1 MSLENAFQFS
11 NNQISHI
18 TGINKKIKQTPLNIP
33 GLLKNIQNEKMKA
46 ITEKLKKQYNLLRK
60 EKKLLEK
67 NGNSTLSDPTLKE
80 LNDYIRVIRHYR
92 DHYFDIKERKKQ
104 KNFMSILPLI
114 STIHKNIQQNILSS
128 NGVVNSNGQAT
139 GSGSKP
145 TPQPTGPQ
153 PSGPQ
158 PSGPQPNGS
167 NPKPTP
173 QASMRPENINNNIFN
188 TYVNQNTEA
197 NYDPNIDQLMEE
209 ILKYTYEN
217 GLNIT
222 NQNLMNQI
230 NFKEPGFDNDSNKCY
245 RNVALHLLLTILKSA
260 YYQFT
265 KNGQKNNSSITNYL
279 FKDTIVNNNQ
289 LRQTLLNILK
299 KNITTNPIPQAGTFV
314 YTNGNRKNQY
324 NTTEYQDTNEYIKDL
339 FTHFFS
345 EHISKKC
352 NINIIKLEDL
362 KKVHS
367 ENIIAIGPQ
376 YISNNKL
383 DFEDIIKKYL
393 KYNILHIPK
402 ENEFIIL
409 QINPK
414 NLNQQ
419 LINYSI
425 HSPLKI
431 NIYGFTYIIND
442 ISYYCGDTHYVNHSY
457 RENKW
462 FFYDDI
468 GNTDDKKGTEVNP
481 IVNENFEYQNS
492 SHIPTTIL
500 LRRIREKITYD
511 IDKNIRRILG
521 FQMTVYFTGL
531 LSLNNDIISIGKN
544 PDIICENIAFVD
556 CIKEKNS
563 NNILFIKILHKDL
576 VIFLKFIKKY
586 FNSLYQNT
594 IKNPVIQKI
603 LTLHNPP
610 KITNNKSLRTIINDV
625 KSYNMYLINMMIN
638 KGIIKED
645 DMTYIDHL
653 AKTTGTGSSKKV
665 EKDKNNNILWNETI
679 ENSILIFPNIQ
690 PQNNSSRN
698 NFNSVKTEC
707 YKTLGLEPG
716 ATERDIK
723 EAYRKLA
730 LKYHPNKT
738 LKLSKNDRNKYTEE
752 FKQISKCYKLLTG
765 KNT

>member
-104 KNFMSILPLI
+104 KNLMSILPLI

-139 GSGSKP
+139 ESNGS
-145 TPQPTGPQ
+145 GPQ
-153 PSGPQ
+153 PSGSNGSGPKATESNGSGPQ
-158 PSGPQPNGS
+158 PSGPQ
-167 NPKPTP
+167 PTP

-209 ILKYTYEN
+209 ILKYKYEN

-222 NQNLMNQI
+222 NQNLMNEI
-230 NFKEPGFDNDSNKCY
+230 NFKEPGFENDGGKCY
-245 RNVALHLLLTILKSA
+245 RHVAIHLLLTILKSA

-265 KNGQKNNSSITNYL
+265 KNGTTNNSSIINYL
-279 FKDTIVNNNQ
+279 FKDKTVNNDQ
-289 LRQTLLNILK
+289 LRTTLLNILK
-299 KNITTNPIPQAGTFV
+299 KTTTTNPIPHAGTFL
-314 YTNGNRKNQY
+314 YTNGNQY
-324 NTTEYQDTNEYIKDL
+324 TKGGYQDTNEYIKHL
-339 FTHFFS
+339 FDYFFS
-345 EHISKKC
+345 ENISNKC
-352 NINIIKLEDL
+352 RINIIKLEDL

-367 ENIIAIGPQ
+367 ENTIMISTQ

-442 ISYYCGDTHYVNHSY
+442 ISYYCGRNHYVNHSY

-462 FFYDDI
+462 FFYNDI
-468 GNTDDKKGTEVNP
+468 GITDDKKGTEVNP

-563 NNILFIKILHKDL
+563 NNILFIKILHKHL

-603 LTLHNPP
+603 LTLRNPP
-610 KITNNKSLRTIINDV
+610 KITNNKSLGTIINDV

-653 AKTTGTGSSKKV
+653 AKTTGTGSNKKV
-665 EKDKNNNILWNETI
+665 QKDINGNILWNETI

-690 PQNNSSRN
+690 PQNNSSRSKSN
-698 NFNSVKTEC
+698 LNSKAEC
-707 YKTLGLEPG
+707 YKTLGLQPG
-716 ATERDIK
+716 ATIREITQ
-723 EAYRKLA
+723 AYRQLA
-730 LKYHPNKT
+730 LKSHPNKGG
-738 LKLSKNDRNKYTEE
+738 DPEIFR
-752 FKQISKCYKLLTG
+752 KQTACYNLLTE